1 MVEITLPGND
11 QIIAAAYLRYLPAQA
26 ELRAELM
33 REHELAERQ
42 LRLATSHQRAQ
53 GEAMIASPCR

>member
-1 MVEITLPGND
+1 MVEITLPGNE
-11 QIIAAAYLRYLPAQA
+11 QIIAAAYLRYMPAQA
-26 ELRAELM
+26 ELRAARM

-53 GEAMIASPCR
+53 AKR